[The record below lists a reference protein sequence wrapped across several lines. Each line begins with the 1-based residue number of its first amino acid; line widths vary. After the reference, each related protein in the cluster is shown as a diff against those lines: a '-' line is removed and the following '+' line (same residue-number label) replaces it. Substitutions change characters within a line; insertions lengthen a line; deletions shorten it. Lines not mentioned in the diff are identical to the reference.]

1 MAKMELQLIQRM
13 CDHPI
18 RITLMDIAGFNK
30 KVEAG
35 DAYLI
40 HILLHAMLSYDSRRV
55 PIYGWDLAIETIS

>member
-1 MAKMELQLIQRM
+1 
-13 CDHPI
+13 
-18 RITLMDIAGFNK
+18 MDIAGFNK